1 MYSIKPFVNFQEDLK
16 RIQKRGYDISLLIDV
31 LKLLAAGKSLPA
43 KYKDYNLNGAYE
55 GCRGVSYNTRLAFN
69 IWNFWKKLFLYLTQT
84 RTHSDL
90 F

>member
-1 MYSIKPFVNFQEDLK
+1 MYSIKPFVNFQKDLK

-69 IWNFWKKLFLYLTQT
+69 IWNFWKKAIFIPDSNKNT
-84 RTHSDL
+84 
-90 F
+90 